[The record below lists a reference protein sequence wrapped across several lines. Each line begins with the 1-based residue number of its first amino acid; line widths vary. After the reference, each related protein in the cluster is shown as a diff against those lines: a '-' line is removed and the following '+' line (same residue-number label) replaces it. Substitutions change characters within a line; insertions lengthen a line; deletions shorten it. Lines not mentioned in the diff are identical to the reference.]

1 MAYTALF
8 HGQPVRFIEP
18 GKGSSSC
25 ALMLDDVVRVLEV
38 TGVDPTVLATAPS
51 RSGSGQIGFGALIQW
66 LEDVRAAGCGGV
78 SMFLHWLLRQ
88 MPNAQVALGLPL
100 LGYLQSATGTRQVK
114 RRAA

>member
-8 HGQPVRFIEP
+8 QGHAVRFVEP
-18 GKGSSSC
+18 GKGGSSC
-25 ALMLDDVVRVLEV
+25 ALMLDDVVSVFEAM
-38 TGVDPTVLATAPS
+38 GVDPALLAAKPG
-51 RSGSGQIGFGALIQW
+51 RGGSDHIGFGALVQW
-66 LEDVRAAGCGGV
+66 IEEIRATGHGAV

-100 LGYLQSATGTRQVK
+100 LGYLQSTGGIRQVR